1 MLVIPRRRERVKKIL
16 FLRTAN
22 TYRSPMAQAIFDTLG
37 EDKGLRFRAESAG
50 TEALEGTAI
59 AENAVAALEER
70 GSTRGSTAHGGERG
84 DGRGGRVVL
93 AMNPRQSVALE
104 LLEGDSPLGIH
115 TLPEYTTGVA
125 REGIPDVLRRLMC
138 NSGRRRRSRTLLLVP
153 NLRPKVVPHDG
164 SRLLLGLIVR
174 AGGRLVE
181 GQTLFGAAQGR
192 PSGAACRLR
201 GHHPGHPRP
210 VASLE
215 KRARFLALCSSASE
229 LLLPDPLLPKPAQPE
244 GTRPGAR
251 VARPAARG
259 RRDALWASAVY
270 HVLDTTLI
278 PAIVR
283 VRASRK
289 GLFAGQATFGRC
301 ASKTEWVYGFKVA
314 LSVSPEGVIRAF
326 GLAEAASDERP
337 IADFL
342 IVEDPHDAY
351 LADKGFAG
359 VEWERCW
366 SDLYGALVA
375 ATPKDNS
382 KRAWTKAD
390 RRWASGKRQIIE
402 GVIDQ
407 LKDLFGL
414 ERHRAKT
421 LEGLLARLAAKIAAY
436 TCGQWINERTG
447 RPLRHLADLLV

>member
-1 MLVIPRRRERVKKIL
+1 MMDLDSFLVSLYVLVDDWWKAKHSSEPPRVGRPALLADSEVITLAIL
-16 FLRTAN
+16 
-22 TYRSPMAQAIFDTLG
+22 AQWP
-37 EDKGLRFRAESAG
+37 RFRSERDFWRFARAHLSSYFP
-50 TEALEGTAI
+50 TLCSQSQFNRRVRALEP
-59 AENAVAALEER
+59 ELRDLQR
-70 GSTRGSTAHGGERG
+70 GVSE
-84 DGRGGRVVL
+84 
-93 AMNPRQSVALE
+93 
-104 LLEGDSPLGIH
+104 
-115 TLPEYTTGVA
+115 TLCG
-125 REGIPDVLRRLMC
+125 
-138 NSGRRRRSRTLLLVP
+138 
-153 NLRPKVVPHDG
+153 
-164 SRLLLGLIVR
+164 
-174 AGGRLVE
+174 
-181 GQTLFGAAQGR
+181 
-192 PSGAACRLR
+192 
-201 GHHPGHPRP
+201 
-210 VASLE
+210 
-215 KRARFLALCSSASE
+215 
-229 LLLPDPLLPKPAQPE
+229 
-244 GTRPGAR
+244 
-251 VARPAARG
+251 
-259 RRDALWASAVY
+259 ASALY

-278 PAIVR
+278 PAIAR

-337 IADFL
+337 IGEFL
-342 IVEDPHDAY
+342 IVEDSHDAY

-359 VEWERCW
+359 VEWERRW
-366 SDLYGALVA
+366 SDLYGALVV

-421 LEGLLARLAAKIAAY
+421 LEGLLGLLARLAAKIAAY